1 MQTAKRGTA
10 SRSIVQTMAV
20 TLWSSAPSINEC
32 LLHGKTQLLSLS
44 LIIPSSSASDLYP
57 STSPYPSYCKLI
69 QNSKRIS
76 SYSSIT
82 SSLNLYPTPSSFE
95 VGADITVSRRPHNK
109 HHQFSSNLRSLN
121 MPPQP
126 VDQEKCIYCGNYFAE
141 YQCGCQKPESSINRK

>member
-1 MQTAKRGTA
+1 
-10 SRSIVQTMAV
+10 MAV

-32 LLHGKTQLLSLS
+32 LLHGKTQLLSWS
-44 LIIPSSSASDLYP
+44 LIIPSSSSASDSYS
-57 STSPYPSYCKLI
+57 STSPHPSCCKLI

-82 SSLNLYPTPSSFE
+82 PSINLYPTPSPFE
-95 VGADITVSRRPHNK
+95 VGANVTVSRRSHNKK
-109 HHQFSSNLRSLN
+109 HHQFFSTVRSLN